1 MCHQRCQSQRLME
14 YVYLDNNATTP
25 LHPEVAEVMAGCYR
39 DGYANAASQH
49 GPGQRARRL
58 VEDAREGIAELL
70 GAATGTTRSDFVVFT
85 SGGTE
90 ANNLAVRGLAGADDG
105 QLVISAIEHP
115 SVSEV
120 VDQMVREGF
129 DACQVPV
136 TRSGAIDAD
145 QLSSRL
151 TEDTRLVS
159 LIWGNNETG
168 ILQTMA
174 PIADLCRKHN
184 IPLHTDAVQVVGKLP
199 IDFHKLGVAT
209 MSFSA
214 HKFHGPRG
222 IGGLLVRNDIALQPL
237 LYGGFQ
243 QLGRRAGTEP
253 VELIVGMFAALRIW
267 HRQADAQLTRVKQL
281 RDQLEGHFRQAEPSI
296 VIHSANEERLPHTTS
311 ASFLGVE
318 RQTLVMALDLAGV
331 ACSTGSACA
340 SGSSEP
346 SPVLLAM
353 GLQEDLIES
362 ALRFSVS
369 VLTTPADVDLAARR
383 ILTVYRDLRQ
393 KNELRKGGSGPRKP
407 VVKGV

>member
-1 MCHQRCQSQRLME
+1 ME
-14 YVYLDNNATTP
+14 YIYLDNNATTP
-25 LHPEVAEVMAGCYR
+25 LHPEVAEAMAACYR
-39 DGYANAASQH
+39 DGYANAASPH
-49 GPGQRARRL
+49 GLGQRARRL

-70 GAATGTTRSDFVVFT
+70 GAVTDTTRSDYVVFT

-90 ANNLAVRGLAGADDG
+90 ANNLALRGLAGASGG

-120 VDQMVREGF
+120 VDQMAREGF
-129 DACQVPV
+129 EARRVPV
-136 TRSGAIDAD
+136 THSGAIDGD

-174 PIADLCRKHN
+174 PIADLCQKRN

-199 IDFHKLGVAT
+199 IDFHKLGLAA

-222 IGGLLVRNDIALQPL
+222 IGALLVRGDIVLQPIL
-237 LYGGFQ
+237 RGGFQ

-267 HRQADAQLTRVKQL
+267 HHQSDSWLSHMKQL
-281 RDQLEGHFRQAEPSI
+281 RDQLEGRFRQADASI
-296 VIHSANEERLPHTTS
+296 VIHSTNEERLPHTTS
-311 ASFLGVE
+311 VSFLGVD
-318 RQTLVMALDLAGV
+318 RQPLVIALDLAGV

-353 GLQEDLIES
+353 GLKDDLIGS

-369 VLTTPADVDLAARR
+369 ALTSAADVDLAASR
-383 ILTVYRDLRQ
+383 ILQVYRDLRQ
-393 KNELRKGGSGPRKP
+393 KNETRKGGSGPRKP

>member
-1 MCHQRCQSQRLME
+1 MAMRMRL
-14 YVYLDNNATTP
+14 
-25 LHPEVAEVMAGCYR
+25 
-39 DGYANAASQH
+39 ASTDQA
-49 GPGQRARRL
+49 QRARRL
-58 VEDAREGIAELL
+58 VEDAREGIADLL
-70 GAATGTTRSDFVVFT
+70 GAATGTTRSDYVVFT

-90 ANNLAVRGLAGADDG
+90 ANNLALRGLAGTGGG

-115 SVSEV
+115 SVSEA

-129 DACQVPV
+129 DAYRVPV
-136 TRSGAIDAD
+136 TRGGAIDAD
-145 QLSSRL
+145 QLSRRL

-168 ILQTMA
+168 VLQTMA
-174 PIADLCRKHN
+174 PIADLCRTHN

-199 IDFHKLGVAT
+199 VNFHQLGAAT

-222 IGGLLVRNDIALQPL
+222 IGGLLVRDDIALQPL
-237 LYGGFQ
+237 LHGGFQ
-243 QLGRRAGTEP
+243 QLGRRPGTEP

-267 HRQADAQLTRVKQL
+267 HRHADSQLAHMKLL
-281 RDQLEGHFRQAEPSI
+281 RDQLEGHFRQADASI

-311 ASFLGVE
+311 ASFLGVD
-318 RQTLVMALDLAGV
+318 RQPLVMALDLAGV

-369 VLTTPADVDLAARR
+369 ALTSPADVDLAARR
-383 ILTVYRDLRQ
+383 ILAVYRDLQR
-393 KNELRKGGSGPRKP
+393 KNETRKGGSGPRKP